1 MFGMLDIFMVVS
13 FTKVFLHTNIVCKKT
28 FFSILVIIHPIEEHL
43 KKYFP
48 VFSITLHDD
57 KDPVATKSKVSKED
71 KSKLQDE
78 NELRNGMLYV
88 FKL

>member
-1 MFGMLDIFMVVS
+1 MLGMLDISTVVS
-13 FTKVFLHTNIVCKKT
+13 FTNLFGRADLVCTKT
-28 FFSILVIIHPIEEHL
+28 FSSILVIIHPIEEHL
-43 KKYFP
+43 KKYFS
-48 VFSITLHDD
+48 VFSITLYDD

>member
-1 MFGMLDIFMVVS
+1 MLGMLDISTVVS
-13 FTKVFLHTNIVCKKT
+13 FTNLFGRADLVCTKT
-28 FFSILVIIHPIEEHL
+28 FSSILVIIHPIDVHL
-43 KKYFP
+43 TKSFP
-48 VFSITLHDD
+48 VFSITLYDD

-71 KSKLQDE
+71 KSKLQHE